1 MIPRSSIRFKLTLA
15 TVAVCV
21 AGLLLA
27 MFGFLAYDLA
37 SYRQMMLDDLQT
49 QSDVIA
55 SNSQA
60 ALSFD
65 DPEAGREVLGTLR
78 TQPAV
83 LAGALFRANGTL
95 LASYGRRGYADRS
108 PAYKGDGI
116 EESTSAFTLWRTIL
130 VDGDVVG
137 RLYIRTSTHGLVDR
151 QKQYVAVASGMVLA
165 AAILAILVSTWVLS
179 LMSRPIVR
187 LAESMGRVSKD
198 KDFSIRAAKTT
209 NDEIGSL
216 VDGFNQMLGEIE
228 SRDQA
233 LRRANDELERRVEI
247 RTAQLK
253 DEVAERTRA
262 EEALAKTNLELER
275 ALDQA
280 NRLAEAAQAAN
291 QAKSDFLANMSHEI
305 RTPMNGVIGM
315 CGLLLD
321 TDLDDEQR
329 KFAETIRYSA
339 DALLSILNDIL
350 DFSKIEAGK
359 MSIESIPFDLREQ
372 IEAVGSLLAQ
382 QAARKGVELI
392 LDLPPDLPAAFIGDP
407 GRVGQIV
414 MNLVANAVKF
424 TEKGEVVV
432 TGRWTPDSGAEGRV
446 RIEIRDTGIGI
457 PADRLEHVFESFT
470 QADGSTTRKY
480 GGTGLG
486 LSITRQLVTLMGGS
500 CGVESQVGV
509 GSTFWFELRLPTTQ
523 AIEAKDAAS
532 VSLEGARALIVD
544 DNAINRSFLD
554 RQLAAWGIVVEEA
567 ADGYAAIEALQAREY
582 DIVLLDQ
589 MMPGMSGAEVAKR
602 LRDSGAARPIILLSS
617 AADSLSASEV
627 SELGLWACLMK
638 PIRRDELLRA
648 IEAALA
654 GKVVV
659 ALKPISVLPET
670 DNLRVLLA
678 EDNKVNQ
685 MVGRALLE
693 RLGCSV
699 DIASDG
705 LEAEQMTEENEYDVV
720 LMDVQMPNRSG
731 LEATQAIRERES
743 GTGRRLLIIAL
754 TAHALAEHRDMCL
767 SAGMDDYLTKPIS
780 AERLAEMFANW
791 RQSDLAA

>member
-1 MIPRSSIRFKLTLA
+1 MNRRSSIRFKLTLA

-21 AGLLLA
+21 TALLVA
-27 MFGFLAYDLA
+27 MFGFLAYDLS

-65 DPEAGREVLGTLR
+65 DPAAGSEVLATLR
-78 TQPAV
+78 AQPAV
-83 LAGALFRANGTL
+83 LEGVLFRADGSR
-95 LASYGRRGYADRS
+95 LASYGRNRRDGSTPLYQR
-108 PAYKGDGI
+108 DGI
-116 EESTSAFTLWRTIL
+116 RGSSNRFELWRTIQ
-130 VDGDVVG
+130 VDGETVG
-137 RLYIRTSTHGLVDR
+137 RLYIRTSTLGLVER
-151 QKQYVAVASGMVLA
+151 QKQYVAVASAMVLA
-165 AAILAILVSTWVLS
+165 AAILAMLLSTGALS
-179 LMSRPIVR
+179 FISRPILR
-187 LAESMGRVSKD
+187 LAESMERVSKE
-198 KDFSIRAAKTT
+198 KDFSIRAQKTT

-233 LRRANDELERRVEI
+233 LRRANDELERRVEV
-247 RTAQLK
+247 RTAQLQA
-253 DEVAERTRA
+253 EVAERTRA
-262 EEALAKTNLELER
+262 EEALAATNLELER

-315 CGLLLD
+315 CALLLD
-321 TDLDDEQR
+321 TELDDEQR

-372 IEAVGSLLAQ
+372 VEAVGALLAQ

-424 TEKGEVVV
+424 TEEGEVVL
-432 TGRWTPDSGAEGRV
+432 TGRWQSEEDSEAKV
-446 RIEIRDTGIGI
+446 RIEVRDTGIGI
-457 PADRLEHVFESFT
+457 PADRLDQVFESFT

-486 LSITRQLVTLMGGS
+486 LSITRQLVTLMGGR

-509 GSTFWFELRLPTTQ
+509 GSTFWFELTLPTTEPIVPVDSSPVDLQ
-523 AIEAKDAAS
+523 G
-532 VSLEGARALIVD
+532 LRALVVD
-544 DNAINRSFLD
+544 DNSINRSLLE
-554 RQLAAWGIVVEEA
+554 RQLEAWGMVVEEA
-567 ADGYAAIEALQAREY
+567 IDGPSALEACRRQQY

-589 MMPGMSGAEVAKR
+589 MMPAMSGTEVAER
-602 LRDSGAARPIILLSS
+602 LREGEMPPVILLSS
-617 AADSLSASEV
+617 AADSLNASEV
-627 SELGLWACLMK
+627 AALGLRACLMK
-638 PIRRDELLRA
+638 PIRRDELLRV
-648 IEAALA
+648 IEGALA
-654 GKVVV
+654 GKPTTAPKPTS
-659 ALKPISVLPET
+659 ALPT
-670 DNLRVLLA
+670 TGNLRVLLA

-693 RLGCSV
+693 RLGCTV
-699 DIASDG
+699 DIANDG
-705 LEAEQMTEENEYDVV
+705 FEAEQMTEANDYDVV

-731 LEATQAIRERES
+731 LEATETIRKREE
-743 GTGRRLLIIAL
+743 GTGKRLLIIAL
-754 TAHALAEHRDMCL
+754 TAHALTEHRDMCL

-780 AERLAEMFANW
+780 ADRLAEMFAAW
-791 RQSDLAA
+791 RQVDLAA